1 MQNLKKSTFGEE
13 LANSIT
19 HGIGAVFSIIG
30 FFFLMH
36 YTAEQ
41 PGSKRISA
49 ALIYGIS
56 LILLYLASTL
66 YHSIPHYKVKKV
78 MRVFDHVSIYL
89 LIAGSYTPFAL
100 LVLDNT
106 LGDLILYIVW
116 GVAIVGSVFK
126 IFFTGKFDKLST
138 LLYIAMGWVAIIAFE
153 PLLSN
158 LPTPG
163 MVLLA
168 TGGVLYTGGTVFYM
182 WNKLKYNH
190 AIWHLF
196 VMGGSAAHFFAI
208 LFYVLPMSNLDTVC

>member
-1 MQNLKKSTFGEE
+1 
-13 LANSIT
+13 
-19 HGIGAVFSIIG
+19 
-30 FFFLMH
+30 MH